1 MKKTLI
7 LLSILT
13 SFLASAQSIEINPNG
28 GTNASAILDL
38 KSTTKGFLLPR
49 MTNEQMRAISS
60 PAQGLLAFC
69 TDCGTNGDYYFYKG
83 TNWVALGSTTV
94 SVSTTVGSVSANAN
108 ENGATITS
116 GGVLNLAPANASN
129 PGIVTKN
136 AQTFGGEKTFSNGI
150 VGNVI
155 GNASTATTAITAT
168 NISGGAAGSIPY
180 QTGTGLTSLLAAGS
194 SGQVLTSTGLGPL
207 TWASPSA
214 GYNVFTKTT
223 TITDPFD
230 IEFVGGD
237 TFLNNLWESNTL
249 TGQNFSNG
257 LNTLP
262 DNSTNIGIGNV
273 GIGINVLPLNTN
285 GSGNTGLGFKSLSN
299 NTTGSNNAAF
309 GTFGLYSNNIG
320 SYNSAFGSLAL
331 ASNTVGS
338 NNTAI
343 GEHSLAFNTT
353 GSVNTAT
360 GVQSLQ
366 KNTTGYSN
374 TAIGH
379 FSLGE
384 NTTGYANTSIG
395 EGALDVNTTGLNNTA
410 IGSFSNVAT
419 GSLSNATAIGYFAIV
434 AASNTIQLGSTQ
446 VTDVK
451 TSGRLTAGTVTY
463 PNTHNS
469 TAGQVLITDAAGVA
483 SWATPSAGYNVFTK
497 TTTNTDPFDIGN
509 STNFNGDAFLNNL
522 WESNTLTGQNFSNGL
537 NTLPDNSTN
546 IGIGNVGIGINV
558 MPLNTNGSGNTG
570 LGFKSLSNNTTG
582 SNNAA
587 FGTFALYS
595 NNTGTANSAF
605 GNLSLT
611 SNTTGTA
618 NSAFGEAILI
628 NNTTGNFNTG
638 FGVNALRKNITGD
651 FNTAI
656 GMNSLALNE
665 TGSKNTAIGFS
676 ANVASPDLTNAIA
689 IGYDATVA
697 ASNTIQLGNT
707 SVTDVKT
714 SGTITAGEVTY
725 PKNHGGNG
733 DFLTS
738 TGSGTLEWT
747 QPVFRT
753 TLVREVADELNATQ
767 SGQTNFILSQIKSG
781 NSTIKMYINGSR
793 VSNAAYSV
801 NGSILTYTPEMNAG
815 YSIKIGDRVQFD
827 YYY

>member
-309 GTFGLYSNNIG
+309 GTF
-320 SYNSAFGSLAL
+320 
-331 ASNTVGS
+331 
-338 NNTAI
+338 
-343 GEHSLAFNTT
+343 
-353 GSVNTAT
+353 
-360 GVQSLQ
+360 
-366 KNTTGYSN
+366 
-374 TAIGH
+374 
-379 FSLGE
+379 
-384 NTTGYANTSIG
+384 
-395 EGALDVNTTGLNNTA
+395 
-410 IGSFSNVAT
+410 
-419 GSLSNATAIGYFAIV
+419 
-434 AASNTIQLGSTQ
+434 
-446 VTDVK
+446 
-451 TSGRLTAGTVTY
+451 
-463 PNTHNS
+463 
-469 TAGQVLITDAAGVA
+469 
-483 SWATPSAGYNVFTK
+483 
-497 TTTNTDPFDIGN
+497 
-509 STNFNGDAFLNNL
+509 
-522 WESNTLTGQNFSNGL
+522 
-537 NTLPDNSTN
+537 
-546 IGIGNVGIGINV
+546 
-558 MPLNTNGSGNTG
+558 
-570 LGFKSLSNNTTG
+570 
-582 SNNAA
+582 
-587 FGTFALYS
+587 ALYS

-638 FGVNALRKNITGD
+638 FGANALRKNITGD

-665 TGSKNTAIGFS
+665 TGTKNTAIGFG
-676 ANVASPDLTNAIA
+676 ANVASPDLTNATA

-767 SGQTNFILSQIKSG
+767 SGQTNFILSQTKSG